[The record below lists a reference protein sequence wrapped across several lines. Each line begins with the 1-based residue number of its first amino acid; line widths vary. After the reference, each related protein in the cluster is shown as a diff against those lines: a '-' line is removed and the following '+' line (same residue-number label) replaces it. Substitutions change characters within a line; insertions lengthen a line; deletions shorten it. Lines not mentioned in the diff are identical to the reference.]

1 MTAHIALLLCI
12 VARGAVLMMSQ
23 GIIII
28 IILISFPQSSH
39 PGQVGDEEPVR
50 VPRGSDVMAL

>member
-1 MTAHIALLLCI
+1 M
-12 VARGAVLMMSQ
+12 ARGAVLIMCE

-50 VPRGSDVMAL
+50 APRGSDVMAL